1 MNFCGEMM
9 FGDVFWLEWEY
20 SLPSYIPNSLI
31 ITTLPSH
38 HASRPKFPTTL
49 KNSSHPPTIKS
60 DNVFNTFY
68 MNTTTMPLV
77 DGKNFTFINDPSFD
91 KRINPSKYL
100 GMIKS
105 LIDQHINNEINAL
118 ISAEQHSVASFEDDP
133 SVFIIKH
140 SNGIYTSIIMKHFKE
155 IHEAV
160 DRHAKFGISD
170 FFISP
175 EAIDYIY
182 LMSLCYLINDPKE
195 RMEYQNFV
203 LSSYVHTQH
212 LMKDA
217 F

>member
-1 MNFCGEMM
+1 MWI
-9 FGDVFWLEWEY
+9 FWEEWEY
-20 SLPSYIPNSLI
+20 SLPSPIHNSLI
-31 ITTLPSH
+31 ITTLPPH
-38 HASRPKFPTTL
+38 HASRPKSPTTL
-49 KNSSHPPTIKS
+49 KNSSSSPTLQL
-60 DNVFNTFY
+60 DNIFNTFY

-91 KRINPSKYL
+91 ERINPSKYL
-100 GMIKS
+100 SMIKS

-118 ISAEQHSVASFEDDP
+118 VSAERHSMSSFEDDP

-155 IHEAV
+155 IQEAV
-160 DRHAKFGISD
+160 DRHAKFDISD

-203 LSSYVHTQH
+203 LSSYIHTRQI
-212 LMKDA
+212 MKDT

>member
-1 MNFCGEMM
+1 MNFCGEVM

-20 SLPSYIPNSLI
+20 SLPSYIHNSLI
-31 ITTLPSH
+31 ITTLPPH
-38 HASRPKFPTTL
+38 HASRPKSPTTL
-49 KNSSHPPTIKS
+49 KNSSHPLTLQL
-60 DNVFNTFY
+60 DNIFNTFY

-91 KRINPSKYL
+91 ERINPSKYFS
-100 GMIKS
+100 MIKS
-105 LIDQHINNEINAL
+105 LIDQHISNEINAL
-118 ISAEQHSVASFEDDP
+118 VSAEQHSVESIKDDP
-133 SVFIIKH
+133 SVFVIKH

-155 IHEAV
+155 IQEAV
-160 DRHAKFGISD
+160 DRHVKFGISD

-175 EAIDYIY
+175 EAVDYIY

-203 LSSYVHTQH
+203 LSSYIHTRQI
-212 LMKDA
+212 MKDA